1 MMSVH
6 RVIKLQIFMNSPAI
20 ITAANTAAVS
30 VRVMKADLLIATGL
44 IFCVSK

>member
-1 MMSVH
+1 MSRQRMM
-6 RVIKLQIFMNSPAI
+6 KLHILMKSPAI

-30 VRVMKADLLIATGL
+30 VRVLKAELLIATWL